1 MSGPLAGVKVLDL
14 SRYQNGPHA
23 TLMMAD
29 YGADILKLE
38 HTQVRC
44 ALELRCAPRPSDRV
58 PLRARRAATPAGT
71 TAWRTASSGTTRRS
85 TAASAPW
92 PSTCAAR
99 KRRTSSTD
107 SWSAPPRA
115 ALAAPSCAH

>member
-44 ALELRCAPRPSDRV
+44 AQLAPVCA
-58 PLRARRAATPAGT
+58 
-71 TAWRTASSGTTRRS
+71 TA
-85 TAASAPW
+85 
-92 PSTCAAR
+92 
-99 KRRTSSTD
+99 
-107 SWSAPPRA
+107 
-115 ALAAPSCAH
+115 L

>member
-44 ALELRCAPRPSDRV
+44 ALSSTQGGWLV
-58 PLRARRAATPAGT
+58 RAD
-71 TAWRTASSGTTRRS
+71 S
-85 TAASAPW
+85 TA
-92 PSTCAAR
+92 
-99 KRRTSSTD
+99 
-107 SWSAPPRA
+107 
-115 ALAAPSCAH
+115 L